1 MQDSIIEFAIGGSM
15 DKQKHISEYEQ
26 MLDRA
31 EREWKRKIRQY
42 LRERKFNKQKE
53 NEVKECQVK
62 PE

>member
-1 MQDSIIEFAIGGSM
+1 M